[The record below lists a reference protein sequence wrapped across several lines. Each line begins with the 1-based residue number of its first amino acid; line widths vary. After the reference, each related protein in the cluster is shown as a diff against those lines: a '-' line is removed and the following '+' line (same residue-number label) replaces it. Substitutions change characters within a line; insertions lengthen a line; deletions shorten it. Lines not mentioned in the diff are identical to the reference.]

1 MEHITISLDEYK
13 ELLKIKTK
21 VEIVLELVDLGS
33 YIDRNDIILMLKTKE
48 NSDA

>member
-13 ELLKIKTK
+13 ELLEIKTK

-33 YIDRNDIILMLKTKE
+33 CIDRDDIILMLKTKE